1 MPSRVSLAGAGAALL
16 LLIPLHARPRLVW
29 NASASAPVGLYAVDA
44 PRALRAG
51 DLVIAA
57 PPPAAARLAANRHY
71 LPLGVPL
78 VKRIAA
84 LPGEPVC
91 AAGATLRAPRG
102 LSVERLRADARGH
115 LLPWWKGCGR
125 LGADTYLLLMADV
138 RDSFDGRYFG
148 PVARAQIV
156 GKARALWLP

>member
-1 MPSRVSLAGAGAALL
+1 MPSRVALAGAGAALL

-57 PPPAAARLAANRHY
+57 PPPAAAQLAANRHY
-71 LPLGVPL
+71 LPPGVPL

-84 LPGEPVC
+84 LPDEPVC

-102 LSVERLRADARGH
+102 LSVERLRADSRGR
-115 LLPWWKGCGR
+115 LLPWWQGCGR

-148 PVARAQIV
+148 PVARTQIV